1 MDRHDLD
8 ATSLIA
14 GMLFIAIGALFLLD
28 RIDALALDVRWIWP
42 LLLIGLG
49 IAGLAS
55 SRPWQAPPDDG
66 EGPSP
71 SGT

>member
-14 GMLFIAIGALFLLD
+14 GLLFVAIGGLFLLD
-28 RIDALALDVRWIWP
+28 RVDAIALEVRWIWP

-55 SRPWQAPPDDG
+55 SRPWRTDAGDAPDRP
-66 EGPSP
+66 
-71 SGT
+71 T